1 MNINKIVSKKLA
13 GNITLIILTLLL
25 LLHVLILLKFIP
37 SDFVW
42 GGQLN
47 DDQSNKFTLEIIAL
61 IVTIIFIYLAAAKTG
76 YIKIPKLKLMIDI
89 GIWFMFAYFI
99 LNMIGNLASN
109 ITVEKLLFTPVTII
123 LSLCTFRLAIE
134 K

>member
-1 MNINKIVSKKLA
+1 MNINKILSKKLA
-13 GNITLIILTLLL
+13 GNIALIILTLLF
-25 LLHVLILLKFIP
+25 LLHVLILLKLIP

-47 DDQSNKFTLEIIAL
+47 DDKSNMFTLEIIAL
-61 IVTIIFIYLAAAKTG
+61 IVTIIFIFLAAAKTG
-76 YIKIPKLKLMIDI
+76 YIKITKLKLIIDI

-99 LNMIGNLASN
+99 LNMIGNLALN
-109 ITVEKLLFTPVTII
+109 ITVEKLVFTPVTII
-123 LSLCTFRLAIE
+123 LSLCAFRLAIE